1 MKKLLILVLLSF
13 TICEKT
19 NLPSIISSIFESN
32 KCLFNFN
39 ILYDSF
45 NKIVESIKTKDLL
58 KIISTGFS
66 VFQNLKEEYS
76 KCIEKQKKKA
86 EEEEEEDDIQLGYP
100 RPIYVLATIIGEE
113 VFEWFDDGEGKYSY
127 VRQKCVSKY
136 GQTAWFCNYFR
147 KDD

>member
-13 TICEKT
+13 TICEKST
-19 NLPSIISSIFESN
+19 FPSIIASIFESN

-66 VFQNLKEEYS
+66 VFQNIKEEYT
-76 KCIEKQKKKA
+76 KCIENQKKKVA
-86 EEEEEEDDIQLGYP
+86 EEEDDIQLGYP
-100 RPIYVLATIIGEE
+100 RPIYVLAAIIGEE
-113 VFEWFDDGEGKYSY
+113 AFQWYDDGKNDYAY
-127 VRQKCVSKY
+127 LRQKCVSKY

-147 KDD
+147 KRD

>member
-13 TICEKT
+13 TICEKSIF
-19 NLPSIISSIFESN
+19 PSIISSILESN

-66 VFQNLKEEYS
+66 VFQNIKEEFS
-76 KCIEKQKKKA
+76 KCKEKQKKKA
-86 EEEEEEDDIQLGYP
+86 EEEEDDIQLGYP
-100 RPIYVLATIIGEE
+100 RPIYVLATIIGDEA
-113 VFEWFDDGEGKYSY
+113 FEWYDESENNYSKF
-127 VRQKCVSKY
+127 RQRCVSKY

-147 KDD
+147 KKD